1 LCYSIEELSE
11 KGTPMDHLSQI
22 YVKYNKMEEYCHMIW
37 MAPLP
42 AQINRGMTPEKKKV
56 WN

>member
-1 LCYSIEELSE
+1 MQGI
-11 KGTPMDHLSQI
+11 PW
-22 YVKYNKMEEYCHMIW
+22 YVGIW